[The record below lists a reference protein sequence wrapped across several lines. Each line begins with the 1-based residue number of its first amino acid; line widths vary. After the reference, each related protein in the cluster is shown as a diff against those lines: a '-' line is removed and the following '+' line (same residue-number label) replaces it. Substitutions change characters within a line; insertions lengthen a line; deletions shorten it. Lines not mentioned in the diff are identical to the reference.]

1 MPEIITRKT
10 YELNNSYEEIKTRAN
25 QILKKW
31 LSYRGLFDF
40 NDTEKSVTFSTEKL
54 IPCTSKN
61 RTRVMLLCS
70 NPHPFSVY
78 QGMFLSPDTRGHVN
92 PFWPA
97 MRESGWL
104 TFTGETYSP
113 QELARLCLNVE
124 YEGPFELIFYC
135 YYAFPTDTP
144 EDINK
149 IFGKEYFTQII
160 APASMREFQ
169 QAIIQT
175 EPQAVVTF
183 NKSIFNLATNE
194 RIDHYIDRL
203 IDGEIIQSQVSGTDH
218 VIPVFLTFPTGWHYH
233 RDQRRLRKS
242 SLVAIRE
249 AICNMWLAVNC
260 AILPGDYSLIACL
273 LDL

>member
-1 MPEIITRKT
+1 MPDIITRKS
-10 YELNNSYEEIKTRAN
+10 YELNDAYLEIKSRAN

-31 LSYRGLFDF
+31 LDYRGLLDF

-54 IPCTSKN
+54 IPRTSKN

-78 QGMFLSPDTRGHVN
+78 QGMFLSPDTRGHEN
-92 PFWPA
+92 PFWSA

-104 TFTGETYSP
+104 TFTDETYSP
-113 QELARLCLNVE
+113 DKLARLCLNVE

-149 IFGKEYFTQII
+149 IFGKEYFNQFI
-160 APASMREFQ
+160 APASALEFR
-169 QAIIQT
+169 QAIIET

-194 RIDHYIDRL
+194 KINHYIDRL
-203 IDGEIIQSQVSGTDH
+203 IDGEIIQNQVSSIDRE
-218 VIPVFLTFPTGWHYH
+218 IPAFLTFPTGWHYH
-233 RDQRRLRKS
+233 REQRLLRNS
-242 SLVAIRE
+242 SLAAIRE
-249 AICNMWLAVNC
+249 AICNL
-260 AILPGDYSLIACL
+260 
-273 LDL
+273 